1 MTTAAEG
8 PRRRVLL
15 AYSGGLD
22 TSVAI
27 PWIREHYRADVVT
40 LTVNVGQQGELTG
53 AIARARRNGA
63 HDARLVDLRE
73 RFVTEFLWPAVQ
85 ANALYEGIYP
95 LSTALARPLIA
106 RALVEEARAVG
117 ADAVAHGCTGK
128 GNDQV
133 RFDVAVRTLG
143 PGLDVIA
150 PVREWNMNRTDE
162 IAYARAHDLE
172 IRVSPERSY
181 SIDENLWGRSIEGG
195 RLEDAD
201 TPAPEEVF
209 DWTGHPELWPKEPE
223 RLTVEFAGGTP
234 VAIDG
239 RRVAPVALVEEM
251 NRRAGAHGVGRI
263 DHVEDRVVGIKSRET
278 YECPGAVALL
288 EAHRALEGL
297 VLPRDLLQF
306 KAGVDR
312 RFGDLVYEGFWF
324 SPLREALQ
332 AFVAATQPVVTGTVT
347 LRLHQGSV
355 RAVARRSPYSLLSHE
370 LATYEATST
379 FPQELAVGFIHL
391 YGLANQLAHGRAAA
405 ARGGPAAPPPTTPPT
420 PTTKETRAEGTV
432 PPAA

>member
-1 MTTAAEG
+1 MTARS
-8 PRRRVLL
+8 RRRQVVL

-27 PWIREHYRADVVT
+27 PWIREHYDADVTALSVD
-40 LTVNVGQQGELTG
+40 VGQEGELG
-53 AIARARRNGA
+53 NAIERARRNGA
-63 HDARLVDLRE
+63 VDARLVDAKST
-73 RFVTEFLWPAVQ
+73 FVTEFLWPALA

-106 RALVEEARAVG
+106 RTLAEVAVATG

-133 RFDVAVRTLG
+133 RFDVAIRTLA
-143 PGLDVIA
+143 PSLEVIA
-150 PVREWNMNRTDE
+150 PVREWNMNRDDE
-162 IAYARAHDLE
+162 IRFAQERGLE
-172 IRVSPERSY
+172 IRVTPASPY
-181 SIDENLWGRSIEGG
+181 SVDENLWGRSIEGG

-201 TPAPEEVF
+201 APAPEEVF
-209 DWTGHPELWPKEPE
+209 DWTGHPDAWPREPE
-223 RLTVEFAGGTP
+223 IVEVEFDRGRPTH
-234 VAIDG
+234 VDG
-239 RRVAPVALVEEM
+239 RALGPVELVREM

-288 EAHRALEGL
+288 EAHRALETL

-312 RFGDLVYEGFWF
+312 RFADLVYEGLWF
-324 SPLREALQ
+324 SPLREALG
-332 AFVAATQPVVTGTVT
+332 AFEASTQEVVTGSVK

-355 RAVARRSPYSLLSHE
+355 RAVGRSSEYSLLAPE
-370 LATYEATST
+370 LATYGAGSR

-391 YGLANQLAHGRAAA
+391 YGLPNQLAHARRAA
-405 ARGGPAAPPPTTPPT
+405 ARGGQGAERRAARAVLPAS
-420 PTTKETRAEGTV
+420 
-432 PPAA
+432 